1 MVFMCYAVVGT
12 MGYFAFAGSDFKNVY
27 FTQTSDQGIISQ
39 NFLNMFTYDQ
49 APAILVRTMIYIQL
63 SCSYPLVNHFQRVIL
78 FNLIW
83 KTPNVSD
90 YQFRMMNI
98 CISTVPLCFALFYP
112 KIGSILGYAAS
123 VSGFLMIYVVPVL
136 AYMKMREIEI
146 KHPLLAQALQE
157 NEVELFVPDPSK
169 LQYSPKAE
177 TGDSPLL

>member
-1 MVFMCYAVVGT
+1 
-12 MGYFAFAGSDFKNVY
+12 
-27 FTQTSDQGIISQ
+27 
-39 NFLNMFTYDQ
+39 MFTYDQ

-123 VSGFLMIYVVPVL
+123 VSGFLIYYYSFKKENNKCQTLIPSGARTIHIQKIYL
-136 AYMKMREIEI
+136 RNCLN
-146 KHPLLAQALQE
+146 LLNHQPKEAT
-157 NEVELFVPDPSK
+157 EVAWKEEEDQS
-169 LQYSPKAE
+169 
-177 TGDSPLL
+177 TH